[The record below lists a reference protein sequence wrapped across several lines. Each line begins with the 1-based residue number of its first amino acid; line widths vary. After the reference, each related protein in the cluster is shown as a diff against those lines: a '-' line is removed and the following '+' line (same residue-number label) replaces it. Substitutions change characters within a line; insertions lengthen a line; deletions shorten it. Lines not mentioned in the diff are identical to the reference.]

1 MSRSLC
7 SSADCVIFNQR
18 VLDAGQGGALADLAR
33 NAPNAQFTEL
43 RGISELYVMA
53 FLPCHERAGLVKC
66 GSCCGC
72 LGGSWSVLG
81 AFWGLLGKKPPRDIT
96 QDASDEPNLG
106 LWRRRYGELT
116 GGVQRD
122 ALRRGTRRRGTRPW
136 WRRSRHHI
144 YTRGLSSGPGLG
156 KSKSFLSHS

>member
-1 MSRSLC
+1 MVSKNSEHPAKPIQNWNSNGAKFGVNVLGLILMVLGVQIFADVSFLNMKKRSL
-7 SSADCVIFNQR
+7 AVQ
-18 VLDAGQGGALADLAR
+18 
-33 NAPNAQFTEL
+33 
-43 RGISELYVMA
+43 M
-53 FLPCHERAGLVKC
+53 
-66 GSCCGC
+66 
-72 LGGSWSVLG
+72 
-81 AFWGLLGKKPPRDIT
+81 PPRRSRNVPRCQEAT
-96 QDASDEPNLG
+96 PRYYPGRVRRAELG

-144 YTRGLSSGPGLG
+144 YTRGSSGGPGLG

>member
-1 MSRSLC
+1 MVSKNSEHPAKPIQNWNSNGANFGVDVLGFILMVLGVQIFADFSLLRC
-7 SSADCVIFNQR
+7 EKP
-18 VLDAGQGGALADLAR
+18 VLGRLNASQ
-33 NAPNAQFTEL
+33 NAPETFQDA
-43 RGISELYVMA
+43 
-53 FLPCHERAGLVKC
+53 
-66 GSCCGC
+66 
-72 LGGSWSVLG
+72 
-81 AFWGLLGKKPPRDIT
+81 KKPPQDIT
-96 QDASDEPNLG
+96 QDASEEPNLG

-144 YTRGLSSGPGLG
+144 YARGFSGGPGLG